1 MASMTSDRWRAAEV
15 DAEATAPRSRVSGEV
30 AVQGGRDGREVARAI
45 ADALSDA
52 GVGCAFIDPASER
65 IVIANDP
72 LARLAG
78 RAPGAI
84 IGRSFLELLEPRDA
98 EAARKYVRG
107 LSVDLGPLTLRPL
120 HEEHPDERRLP
131 IDSKGEGVGVR
142 SGRRPV
148 ALAFRSLRR
157 EAGPESVFMVA
168 TQTASP
174 TEASLRAALEEA
186 TEATRQR
193 EDLFAFAAHELRS
206 ALTPPLLHLQALAR
220 SSGREPASAARG
232 LSLAVNQLKRV
243 TALIEQLLDVARVRA
258 GHLTLHRESVELST
272 IVSAVIERLAPE
284 GEASVSRVEMACEE
298 PVRGQWDPLRLDQI
312 VTNLVS
318 NALKYGGG
326 SKVLVTASASEA
338 GARLTVRDHG
348 PGIPREHLARIFE
361 RFERANEDRSVSGS
375 GLGLWIVRR
384 LAEAHGGS
392 VAVSSE
398 PSQGSTFEVRLP
410 FE

>member
-1 MASMTSDRWRAAEV
+1 MASMTSDRWRAAEA
-15 DAEATAPRSRVSGEV
+15 DPEATAPRSRVSGEV
-30 AVQGGRDGREVARAI
+30 PLQGLRDGREVPQAI

-52 GVGCAFIDPASER
+52 GVGCAFIDPISER
-65 IVIANDP
+65 VLIANDP
-72 LARLAG
+72 LARLVG
-78 RAPGAI
+78 RAPSAI
-84 IGRSFLELLEPRDA
+84 LGKSFLDLLAPGDA

-107 LSVDLGPLTLRPL
+107 LSVDAGPLTLRPVDQ
-120 HEEHPDERRLP
+120 DERRLR
-131 IDSKGEGVGVR
+131 VGL
-142 SGRRPV
+142 
-148 ALAFRSLRR
+148 ALRTLRR
-157 EAGPESVFMVA
+157 EGGPESVFMVA
-168 TQTASP
+168 TPTGSQ
-174 TEASLRAALEEA
+174 TEASLLAALEEA
-186 TEATRQR
+186 TESTRQR

-220 SSGREPASAARG
+220 SSGREPVSAARG
-232 LSLAVNQLKRV
+232 LTIAVNQLKRV

-258 GHLTLHRESVELST
+258 GHLTLHRESVELSA
-272 IVSAVIERLAPE
+272 IVDAVIERLAPE
-284 GEASVSRVEMACEE
+284 GEASGPKVEMKCTE
-298 PVRGQWDPLRLDQI
+298 PVCGQWDPLRLDQI

-326 SKVLVTASASEA
+326 SPVVITVGACDA
-338 GARLTVRDHG
+338 GARLTVQDHG

-398 PSQGSTFEVRLP
+398 PAQGSTFEVRLP
-410 FE
+410 LD